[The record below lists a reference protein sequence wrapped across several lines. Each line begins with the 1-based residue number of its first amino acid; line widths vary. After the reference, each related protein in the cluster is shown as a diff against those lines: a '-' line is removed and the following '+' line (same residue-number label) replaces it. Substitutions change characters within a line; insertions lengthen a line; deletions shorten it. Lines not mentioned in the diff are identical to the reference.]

1 MIKQYTFAQKRTIR
15 TGCTLF
21 GVSAILLCSSLNAEV
36 EDKLEEL
43 VVSAWRIPQEFSR
56 TTSSITNIDPEEMET
71 MGLLDMKDALN
82 RIPGVVSTSLGGQT
96 GALGSV
102 YIRGTTSSYSQL
114 VVDGIRV
121 SDSTSPMGNFLSG
134 ARVNDF
140 SRIEVLRGPQAAI
153 HGGESVG
160 GVLWMETARGSGES
174 NNYLRT
180 EIGSFDSYQVFGS
193 NSGEANGLS
202 WYVGGG
208 HEHTDNDAPNESYDL
223 FRSSMRLEW
232 AQTEDLTLGM
242 TYRGQDSEFQYDFFG
257 ANIDHVDSN
266 LVTAYAN
273 ARLAPGWI
281 SSVVMGLYKES
292 YDNDSALGNYGA
304 DLERVVLST
313 DQSIELSEAY
323 TLLFGGFVEHS
334 DYQNTINTVSDE
346 YRYGGHLGMKWTP
359 TDTITTDAV
368 VRWEDYVNYSDQI
381 TWRLGGGWQALEKTK
396 FRAGVG
402 KAFRTPTLL
411 DLYGTTFGL
420 GNPNL
425 EAEQSLGW
433 DLGIE
438 QELTDKH
445 RVSVT
450 YFENSIENQIQTTFA
465 FPLSPPPV
473 NLPGSTL
480 TRGVEFA
487 ANGEITEEIDYQVSW
502 TWLGDS
508 LDDQPENTATASVQY
523 RPIEK
528 LLLGLGAT
536 YVDTRS
542 YGGAPLDE
550 YLLLRVHASYKLNEN
565 VTLHARVENLAD
577 ENYELANFATPVN
590 GAGLGFY
597 TGITATF

>member
-1 MIKQYTFAQKRTIR
+1 MIKNKTFAHKRTIR
-15 TGCTLF
+15 SGCAL
-21 GVSAILLCSSLNAEV
+21 GVLALVICGPLNAEV
-36 EDKLEEL
+36 ENQLDEL
-43 VVSAWRIPQEFSR
+43 IVSAWRMPGKISSTTSAVTVLDPQE
-56 TTSSITNIDPEEMET
+56 MESL
-71 MGLLDMKDALN
+71 GLLDMKDALN
-82 RIPGVVSTSLGGQT
+82 RIPGVISTSLGGQT
-96 GALGSV
+96 GGLGSA

-134 ARVNDF
+134 GRVNDF
-140 SRIEVLRGPQAAI
+140 SRIEVIRGPQAAI

-160 GVLWMETARGSGES
+160 GVLWMETARGSGEPET
-174 NNYLRT
+174 YLRT
-180 EIGSFDSYQVFGS
+180 EVGSFDSQNIFGS
-193 NSGEANGLS
+193 YAGEENGFS
-202 WYVGGG
+202 WYLGGG
-208 HEHTDNDAPNESYDL
+208 YEKTDNDAPNEFYDL
-223 FRSSMRLEW
+223 YRASMRLEW
-232 AQTEDLTLGM
+232 VQTKDLTLGM
-242 TYRGQDSEFQYDFFG
+242 TYRGQDSEFQYDYFG
-257 ANIDHVDSN
+257 VNIDHVDSN

-281 SSVVMGLYKES
+281 SSGVIGLYKES
-292 YDNDSALGNYGA
+292 FDNDTSFGNYGA

-313 DQSIELSEAY
+313 DQSIELSDKH

-346 YRYGGHLGMKWTP
+346 YRYGGHIGMKWMP
-359 TDTITTDAV
+359 TDLMTTDAV
-368 VRWEDYVNYSDQI
+368 VRWEDYVNYSDQV
-381 TWRLGGGWQALEKTK
+381 TWRLGGGWQLLDQTK

-420 GNPNL
+420 GNLNL

-433 DLGIE
+433 DFGVE
-438 QELTDKH
+438 QELNKNH
-445 RVSVT
+445 RISVT

-473 NLPGSTL
+473 NLAGVTR

-487 ANGEITEEIDYQVSW
+487 AKGNIAERVDYQVSS

-508 LDDQPENTATASVQY
+508 LQDQPKNTVTASIQY

-528 LLLGLGAT
+528 LLLGAGAT

-542 YGGAPLDE
+542 YGGAPLEE
-550 YLLLRVHASYKLNEN
+550 YVLLRIHASYELNEN
-565 VTLHARVENLAD
+565 LTLHARVENLAD
-577 ENYELANFATPVN
+577 ENYVLGNFATPVN